1 MNKMTYQPVV
11 DVGIKKDGVLWNRKV
26 APNKDDG

>member
-1 MNKMTYQPVV
+1 MTCQPVL
-11 DVGIKKDGVLWNRKV
+11 DVGIKKDGILWNRKI

>member
-1 MNKMTYQPVV
+1 MNKMTYQPVF
-11 DVGIKKDGVLWNRKV
+11 DVGVKKDGILWNRKV